1 MSWVV
6 SCAVIGSGVKRV
18 GQGRWGE
25 HQGADWELRELSEG
39 RRDWGVVRAA
49 EAGEVESGAGED
61 EGDEDE
67 DEDDR
72 GATMTKTG
80 SNCEDWRRG

>member
-1 MSWVV
+1 M
-6 SCAVIGSGVKRV
+6 R
-18 GQGRWGE
+18 
-25 HQGADWELRELSEG
+25 EG
-39 RRDWGVVRAA
+39 RRDWGVARAA

-72 GATMTKTG
+72 GATRTETG

>member
-1 MSWVV
+1 M
-6 SCAVIGSGVKRV
+6 RD
-18 GQGRWGE
+18 
-25 HQGADWELRELSEG
+25 GAREG
-39 RRDWGVVRAA
+39 RRDWGVARAA

-67 DEDDR
+67 DKDDR
-72 GATMTKTG
+72 GTTMTKTG